1 MWTSQVVSRSWLTYK
16 RLTLPWGPFCRYK
29 STRPTSDVFPWTEL
43 STLPDFRS
51 GTRRVV
57 PNTDVLMSTGLPGRK
72 RFSVS
77 RDEPDRAESRILM
90 DLIRVSLRLK
100 ISPESWSG
108 LGARGSNSDNFKSDS
123 KPEEPSSRFQRWKK
137 KTVSRRKKK
146 SHFKK
151 RKNRRTRV
159 ELE

>member
-1 MWTSQVVSRSWLTYK
+1 M
-16 RLTLPWGPFCRYK
+16 
-29 STRPTSDVFPWTEL
+29 FPWTEL

-123 KPEEPSSRFQRWKK
+123 KPEEPSSRFQR
-137 KTVSRRKKK
+137 
-146 SHFKK
+146 
-151 RKNRRTRV
+151 
-159 ELE
+159 